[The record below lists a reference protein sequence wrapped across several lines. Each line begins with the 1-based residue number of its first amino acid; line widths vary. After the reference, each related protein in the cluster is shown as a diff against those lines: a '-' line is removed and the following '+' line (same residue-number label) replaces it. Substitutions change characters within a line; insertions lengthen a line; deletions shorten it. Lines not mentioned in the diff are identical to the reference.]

1 MKKILVLLLLSL
13 PYILSAQG
21 LNAIY
26 SFYTF
31 SSQAGNYVEL
41 CTSIDLSSVVYNK
54 GTAEVELT
62 TLICNAENTEDVVYV
77 DKRNIKSKTEEANQM
92 MMDILS

>member
-1 MKKILVLLLLSL
+1 LITFAIAIKKQFNMKKIIVLFLIAL

-31 SSQAGNYVEL
+31 HSQTGNYVEL
-41 CTSIDLSSVVYNK
+41 CTSIDLNSVIFNK
-54 GTAEVELT
+54 EKA
-62 TLICNAENTEDVVYV
+62 
-77 DKRNIKSKTEEANQM
+77 
-92 MMDILS
+92 